1 MKDLT
6 KTSQHMKKNKEIK
19 KIRSKIVILNKSAY
33 KLLIVILKD
42 GSLWNS
48 KIKVQ
53 KFKTKLGGIN
63 IKLVEKVLA
72 VMLMI

>member
-1 MKDLT
+1 MNDST
-6 KTSQHMKKNKEIK
+6 KTLLLTKKNKEIK
-19 KIRSKIVILNKSAY
+19 KTRSKIVILNKSAY

-53 KFKTKLGGIN
+53 RFKTKLGGIN
-63 IKLVEKVLA
+63 IKLVERVLA